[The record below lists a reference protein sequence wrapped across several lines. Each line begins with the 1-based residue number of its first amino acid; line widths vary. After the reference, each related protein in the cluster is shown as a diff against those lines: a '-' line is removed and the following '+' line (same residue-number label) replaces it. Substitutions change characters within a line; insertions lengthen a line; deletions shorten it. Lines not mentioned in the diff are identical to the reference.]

1 MQYYKW
7 LESKVDVFWG
17 EIAPCE
23 HVVQIYENDTIFLE
37 LLAEYVSDGFQ
48 KNESVVI
55 IATREHLHLLEERLK
70 NFSFD
75 IFTLRLQD
83 RFIAIDAHEALSRFM
98 IGGWPDEILF
108 RHAVQEILSRA
119 GKNGRP
125 VRAFGEMV
133 ALLWA
138 QGHNGATIQLEHL
151 WNDCRN
157 RNHLPSIV
165 HIQELV
171 SLIMQANLL
180 CIFAERTPRL
190 SAPRTDHRKISYIKM
205 YLQLVKLNKGKR
217 RAT

>member
-1 MQYYKW
+1 MQYNKW

-23 HVVQIYENDTIFLE
+23 HVVQIYENDTMFLE

-70 NFSFD
+70 NLSFD

-83 RFIAIDAHEALSRFM
+83 RFIALDAHQVLSRFM

-108 RHAVQEILSRA
+108 RHAVKEILSRA

-133 ALLWA
+133 AILWA

-151 WNDCRN
+151 WNDLQESESFTLYCAYPRAGFT
-157 RNHLPSIV
+157 RHASESIM
-165 HIQELV
+165 HIYGTHSKIIGAADSSPKDILYKDV
-171 SLIMQANLL
+171 SSVSN
-180 CIFAERTPRL
+180 
-190 SAPRTDHRKISYIKM
+190 
-205 YLQLVKLNKGKR
+205 
-217 RAT
+217 